1 MLPQD
6 QHLLSSPTTVFRHY
20 RTIPQLQSWIL
31 KIQLAREYASRT
43 LAEQALQQQQTN
55 QQNSAASRRKFLF
68 DFLRHGHA
76 TVSPTFGRP
85 LNPDGTLLTY
95 DDDDVDSV
103 FSTRRTP
110 TELSSADSVDANS
123 TLQPEL

>member
-1 MLPQD
+1 MRRTLY
-6 QHLLSSPTTVFRHY
+6 LLSY
-20 RTIPQLQSWIL
+20 RGIL

-55 QQNSAASRRKFLF
+55 QQNSAASRKFLF

-76 TVSPTFGRP
+76 TDV
-85 LNPDGTLLTY
+85 
-95 DDDDVDSV
+95 VDSV
-103 FSTRRTP
+103 FSTRHTP
-110 TELSSADSVDANS
+110 TKLSSADSVDANL